1 MKHDKTI
8 ELTITP
14 NYVSDWD
21 FCDAIRELIQ
31 NGTDQQTLDPAN
43 VFDISYDESENTLQL
58 SSSKSILEIETLLLG
73 CSTKTNDSDTV
84 GQFGEGYKI
93 AALVLNR
100 IGKTFTVY
108 NNGKNEIWISDFEQS
123 KTFNTK
129 VLTFKI
135 YDHATDNEGLVIEV
149 ENVSHEEYE
158 ELFDVWLDMPG
169 GESHKKIETTYGSI
183 FTDEDMQG
191 KVFVN
196 ELAIECK
203 SGMHFGYNFKPKYIT
218 LERDRKSCN
227 SWDMSKVTADMITEA
242 LNSGSLDIKEIVEI
256 AKSGTFSDISYLR
269 FKTWDSNVRK
279 ISEMFINEF
288 DEENANA
295 IPVSSQADYDHV
307 KQMGGKPVIVPY
319 EIAQIVSD
327 IANERIDKLAE
338 NIWSG
343 DYTTKEKLQQ
353 WNIAPLWNRSGDE
366 YDMDHQHKAII
377 ATGDREQRAE
387 VRLLRQMDSGKYCDC
402 CGRRINLIP
411 WDKEIGLCRKC
422 DEHYQRTNLNNDK
435 CLWRRKQNRT

>member
-169 GESHKKIETTYGSI
+169 GESHKKIETTL
-183 FTDEDMQG
+183 
-191 KVFVN
+191 
-196 ELAIECK
+196 EL
-203 SGMHFGYNFKPKYIT
+203 
-218 LERDRKSCN
+218 
-227 SWDMSKVTADMITEA
+227 
-242 LNSGSLDIKEIVEI
+242 
-256 AKSGTFSDISYLR
+256 
-269 FKTWDSNVRK
+269 
-279 ISEMFINEF
+279 EM
-288 DEENANA
+288 
-295 IPVSSQADYDHV
+295 
-307 KQMGGKPVIVPY
+307 
-319 EIAQIVSD
+319 
-327 IANERIDKLAE
+327 
-338 NIWSG
+338 
-343 DYTTKEKLQQ
+343 
-353 WNIAPLWNRSGDE
+353 
-366 YDMDHQHKAII
+366 
-377 ATGDREQRAE
+377 
-387 VRLLRQMDSGKYCDC
+387 
-402 CGRRINLIP
+402 
-411 WDKEIGLCRKC
+411 
-422 DEHYQRTNLNNDK
+422 
-435 CLWRRKQNRT
+435 